1 MSDAEAVLIYI
12 LFFQVA
18 LLQRVILT
26 FSVFETRRETF
37 KRVNLSSAPFVT
49 LLYPYTL
56 DVLRALRPTRMISRV
71 TKGDHIVN
79 DKNYTVTD
87 ATIDFP

>member
-1 MSDAEAVLIYI
+1 MSDAGAILIYI
-12 LFFQVA
+12 QFFQVA

-26 FSVFETRRETF
+26 FSVFETRGETF

-49 LLYPYTL
+49 LLYPYPL
-56 DVLRALRPTRMISRV
+56 DVLRAMRPTRIISRV
-71 TKGDHIVN
+71 TRGDHIVN

>member
-1 MSDAEAVLIYI
+1 MSDAGAILIYI

-49 LLYPYTL
+49 LLYLYTL
-56 DVLRALRPTRMISRV
+56 DVLRAMRPTRIISRV
-71 TKGDHIVN
+71 TRGDHIVN

>member
-1 MSDAEAVLIYI
+1 M
-12 LFFQVA
+12 QK
-18 LLQRVILT
+18 VILT
-26 FSVFETRRETF
+26 FFVFETRRETF
-37 KRVNLSSAPFVT
+37 RRVNLSSAPFVT

-56 DVLRALRPTRMISRV
+56 DVLRAMRTTRIISRV
-71 TKGDHIVN
+71 TRGDHIVN

>member
-1 MSDAEAVLIYI
+1 MSDAGAILIYI
-12 LFFQVA
+12 QFFQVA

-56 DVLRALRPTRMISRV
+56 DVLRAMRATIIISRI
-71 TKGDHIVN
+71 TRGDHIVN

-87 ATIDFP
+87 ATIVFP